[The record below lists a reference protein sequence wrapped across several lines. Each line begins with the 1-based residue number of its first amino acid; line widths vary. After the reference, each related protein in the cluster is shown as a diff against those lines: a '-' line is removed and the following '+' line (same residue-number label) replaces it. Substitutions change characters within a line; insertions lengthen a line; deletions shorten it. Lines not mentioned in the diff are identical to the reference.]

1 MSERP
6 DATEPSEAPVTANP
20 ARPANTANTANATRR
35 SIADSRPRRPG
46 AVPAAAAHPK
56 VAGAVLMIGVV
67 VLLIVIA
74 ALPLL

>member
-1 MSERP
+1 
-6 DATEPSEAPVTANP
+6 
-20 ARPANTANTANATRR
+20 
-35 SIADSRPRRPG
+35 
-46 AVPAAAAHPK
+46 VPAAAAHPK